1 MINNNLK
8 FKKRTVTAIKRLFTY
23 LKPYRGR
30 ISVGLTI
37 KILGTLVELAIP
49 YILSVILDEAIPAAV
64 TEENISGG
72 LYQIF
77 LWGGLMILCAIL
89 ALIMNI
95 VANRMAARVA
105 RDTAIAIRHD
115 LFESTLRL
123 SCSRADAFTV
133 PSLESRLTS
142 DTYNV
147 HHLIGMIQRLGIRAP
162 ILLVGGLII
171 TFTLDPVLAGIMAC
185 VLPFIALTVLL
196 VSRKGVPLHKKAQES
211 GDAMVR
217 VVREDAQGIRVIKAL
232 SRKQYE
238 QTRYE
243 KVNRDLKR
251 DGLHASVVMG
261 ISNPVINLALNIGL
275 VAVLLMGAIR
285 VSDGDCLPGK
295 IISFIQYFTLLSNAM
310 LAITRIFMMFTKGAA
325 SMGRITEVLDTA
337 AARDEAPQKVRT
349 MPVPMGI
356 NGSGYL
362 RFENVRFTY
371 GERKNDDRK
380 AHLSGITFDL
390 PQGGTLGLIG
400 ATGSGKTTLLSL
412 LMRFYDV
419 REGNGTVSLGGR
431 DLRTM
436 SPEELRQ
443 KFGIAM
449 QNDFIFAGSIEENIR
464 FGRDIPHEDVV
475 FAAKVAQAYDFI
487 SALPDGFDHKLTV
500 KGTNLSGGQKQRLLI
515 ARAVAGKPEILI
527 LDDASSALDYRTD
540 AALRQAIRHA
550 QVGEGDASPLAHT
563 TTIVVAQRVSSV
575 KHADLILVLDGGEI
589 IGSGNHDTLM
599 TTCEVYKEIADSQM
613 GGAILD

>member
-1 MINNNLK
+1 M
-8 FKKRTVTAIKRLFTY
+8 A
-23 LKPYRGR
+23 
-30 ISVGLTI
+30 
-37 KILGTLVELAIP
+37 ELALP

-64 TEENISGG
+64 DAGDTQGG
-72 LYQIF
+72 LHSIF
-77 LWGGLMILCAIL
+77 IWGGLMVICSII
-89 ALIMNI
+89 ALVFNI

-115 LFESTLRL
+115 LFDSTLRL

-147 HHLIGMIQRLGIRAP
+147 HHLIGMIQRMGIRAP
-162 ILLVGGLII
+162 ILLMGGLAI
-171 TFTLDPVLAGIMAC
+171 TFALDYALAAIMLC
-185 VLPFIALTVLL
+185 VLPFIGLTVFL
-196 VSRKGVPLHKKAQES
+196 VSRRGVPLYKKSQES

-232 SRKQYE
+232 SRKKYE
-238 QTRYE
+238 QERYE
-243 KVNRDLKR
+243 KVNRQLQH
-251 DGLHASVVMG
+251 DGLRASAVMG
-261 ISNPVINLALNIGL
+261 ISNPVINLFLNVGL
-275 VAVLLMGAIR
+275 VAVLLVGAIR
-285 VSDGDCLPGK
+285 VSGGECLPGK
-295 IISFIQYFTLLSNAM
+295 IISFIQYFTLLTNAM

-325 SMGRITEVLDTA
+325 SMGRITEVLDA
-337 AARDEAPQKVRT
+337 AASCDEAPKTLRT
-349 MPVPMGI
+349 MPTPMGMD
-356 NGSGYL
+356 GEGYL

-371 GERKNDDRK
+371 GERDNDNRK
-380 AHLSGITFDL
+380 PHLSGITFDL
-390 PQGGTLGLIG
+390 PKGGTLGLIG

-436 SPEELRQ
+436 TPEELRQ
-443 KFGIAM
+443 KFGVAM
-449 QNDFIFAGSIEENIR
+449 QNDFIFAGSIEDNIR
-464 FGRDIPHEDVV
+464 FGREIPHEDVV
-475 FAAKVAQAYDFI
+475 FAAKVAQAYEFI
-487 SALPDGFDHKLTV
+487 SALPDGFDHKLTS

-540 AALRQAIRHA
+540 AALRQDIRNA
-550 QVGEGDASPLAHT
+550 QVGQGETSPLAHA

-575 KHADLILVLDGGEI
+575 KHADLILVLDGGEV
-589 IGSGNHDTLM
+589 IGSGNHETLM
-599 TTCEVYKEIADSQM
+599 ETCEVYREIAQSQM

>member
-1 MINNNLK
+1 MVICSII
-8 FKKRTVTAIKRLFTY
+8 A
-23 LKPYRGR
+23 
-30 ISVGLTI
+30 
-37 KILGTLVELAIP
+37 LV
-49 YILSVILDEAIPAAV
+49 
-64 TEENISGG
+64 
-72 LYQIF
+72 F
-77 LWGGLMILCAIL
+77 
-89 ALIMNI
+89 NI

-115 LFESTLRL
+115 LFDSTLRL

-147 HHLIGMIQRLGIRAP
+147 HHLIGMIQRIGIRAP
-162 ILLVGGLII
+162 ILLMGGLAI
-171 TFTLDPVLAGIMAC
+171 TFALDYALAAIMLC
-185 VLPFIALTVLL
+185 VLPFIALTVYL
-196 VSRKGVPLHKKAQES
+196 VSRRGVPLYKRSQES

-232 SRKQYE
+232 SRKKYE

-243 KVNRDLKR
+243 KVNRQLQH
-251 DGLHASVVMG
+251 DGLRASVVMG
-261 ISNPVINLALNIGL
+261 ISNPVINLFLNVGL
-275 VAVLLMGAIR
+275 VAVLLVGAIR
-285 VSDGDCLPGK
+285 VTNGECLPGK

-325 SMGRITEVLDTA
+325 SMGRITEVLDA
-337 AARDEAPQKVRT
+337 AAAYDEAPKPVRT
-349 MPVPMGI
+349 MPTPMGM
-356 NGSGYL
+356 GGEGYL
-362 RFENVRFTY
+362 RFENVNFTY
-371 GERKNDDRK
+371 GEREKDDRK
-380 AHLSGITFDL
+380 PHLSGITFDL
-390 PQGGTLGLIG
+390 PKGGTLGLIG

-436 SPEELRQ
+436 APEELRQ

-449 QNDFIFAGSIEENIR
+449 QNDFIFAGSIEDNIR
-464 FGRDIPHEDVV
+464 FGREIPHEDVV

-487 SALPDGFDHKLTV
+487 SALPDGFDHALTS

-515 ARAVAGKPEILI
+515 ARAVAGRPEILI

-540 AALRQAIRHA
+540 AALRQDIRDA
-550 QVGEGDASPLAHT
+550 QVGQGETSPLAHT

-575 KHADLILVLDGGEI
+575 KHADLILVLDGGEV
-589 IGSGNHDTLM
+589 IGCGNHDTLM
-599 TTCEVYKEIADSQM
+599 ETCEVYREIADSQM